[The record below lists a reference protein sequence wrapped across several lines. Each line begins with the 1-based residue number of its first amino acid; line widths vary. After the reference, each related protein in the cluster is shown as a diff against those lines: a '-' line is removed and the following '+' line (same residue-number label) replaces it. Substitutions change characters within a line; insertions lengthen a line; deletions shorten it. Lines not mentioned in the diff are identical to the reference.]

1 VPHTA
6 QVRTGSLLGV
16 DDPSAN
22 ICPTKPAMTA
32 ERPHAWQAV
41 TSPATDGP
49 CVHVKQLGD
58 FVRPE

>member
-1 VPHTA
+1 MPHTA
-6 QVRTGSLLGV
+6 QVRTGSLL
-16 DDPSAN
+16 N